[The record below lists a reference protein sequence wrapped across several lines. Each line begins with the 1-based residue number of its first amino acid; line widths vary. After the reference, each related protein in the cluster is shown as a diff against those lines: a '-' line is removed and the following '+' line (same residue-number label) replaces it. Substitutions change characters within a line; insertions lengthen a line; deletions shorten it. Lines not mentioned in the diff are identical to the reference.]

1 MTLRI
6 RNILT
11 TLKALAL
18 SFVGEVAMS
27 TLWTSSVHCCN
38 SAKPKNSELGI
49 NSVDGN
55 KEGGKDGEGGCGGV
69 PSIEPNQ
76 NTTMEC

>member
-1 MTLRI
+1 
-6 RNILT
+6 
-11 TLKALAL
+11 
-18 SFVGEVAMS
+18 MS

-55 KEGGKDGEGGCGGV
+55 KERGKEGEERGV
-69 PSIEPNQ
+69 VGAYQVLSQIKTRPWNASHAIEPKASQ
-76 NTTMEC
+76 R